1 MTEPLDSQLTVE
13 KTMPEPPRTKQ
24 QRRLALA
31 LSCMA
36 CLTIYVALSGPM
48 AALHKKAQFKPL
60 QSTIEVVFAP
70 VVWLAKHRVEP
81 LSSWLRAY
89 VELFR

>member
-1 MTEPLDSQLTVE
+1 MPEPLEPQLTVE
-13 KTMPEPPRTKQ
+13 KTVPEPPRTKQ
-24 QRRLALA
+24 QRRVALA
-31 LSCMA
+31 LSGLA
-36 CLTIYVALSGPM
+36 ALTIYIALSGPM
-48 AALHKKAQFKPL
+48 AALHKNAKFKPL

-89 VELFR
+89 VDLFR